1 MGVDIRFPIGLMF
14 TILGLL
20 LTLFGLFSSSNSELY
35 KISYDININLWTGI
49 LSLVFG
55 LVMLSLF
62 LRRKKKVVEEEKPV

>member
-1 MGVDIRFPIGLMF
+1 MGVDIRLPIGLLF

-49 LSLVFG
+49 FSLVFG
-55 LVMLSLF
+55 LLMLVFALKG
-62 LRRKKKVVEEEKPV
+62 KKKVVKEEKQV